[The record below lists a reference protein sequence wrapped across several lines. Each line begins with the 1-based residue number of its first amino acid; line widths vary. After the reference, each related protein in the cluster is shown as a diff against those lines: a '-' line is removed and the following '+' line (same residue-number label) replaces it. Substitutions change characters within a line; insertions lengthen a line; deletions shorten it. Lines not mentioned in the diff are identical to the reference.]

1 MINIGIITQV
11 PEIQINLDKDL
22 YIKLSKEYK
31 KIYIIDLSFT
41 DKPKKNNFPKN
52 FIYLKPKNYEDIKKI
67 FKKKKFLCFNF
78 LDRNISNIRILLF
91 LKKFDIKHLF
101 VMRSGT
107 INMNENFFIK
117 RKNPINFY
125 QALTNK
131 LFFKILIILNLIN
144 NYDIL
149 FISQVIKKKFYHSKR
164 NIFFNNLFN
173 TKNFFLYKK
182 IIQINDKTYDLNCNY
197 KKTYERKI
205 ISFIDTALDRPL
217 YKISSNHKPNEL
229 QKKLFYRKL
238 RDTLMFLSAKMRMNV
253 IICLHPK
260 TSKKDENKYFKG
272 FRCLRH
278 KTNNIIKQSYL
289 TIFLSS
295 TLISESIF
303 LRKKILLIKSQL
315 LGNFHLYR
323 VNRLIEKF
331 NFNYVNIDKD
341 KNIDPI
347 TIKKIRKNPNP
358 LIYKKLSKEMLIN
371 QKKTGIS
378 RIIKVLNN
386 LAY

>member
-1 MINIGIITQV
+1 
-11 PEIQINLDKDL
+11 
-22 YIKLSKEYK
+22 
-31 KIYIIDLSFT
+31 
-41 DKPKKNNFPKN
+41 
-52 FIYLKPKNYEDIKKI
+52 
-67 FKKKKFLCFNF
+67 
-78 LDRNISNIRILLF
+78 
-91 LKKFDIKHLF
+91 
-101 VMRSGT
+101 MRSGT

-117 RKNPINFY
+117 RKNPLNFY
-125 QALTNK
+125 QALTNR

-149 FISQVIKKKFYHSKR
+149 FISQIIKKKFYHSKR

-182 IIQINDKTYDLNCNY
+182 IIQINDKTYDLNYNH

-217 YKISSNHKPNEL
+217 YKISSTHKPNEL
-229 QKKLFYRKL
+229 QKKIFYRKL
-238 RDTLMFLSAKMRMNV
+238 RDTLMFLSAKMRMSV

-272 FRCLRH
+272 FHCLRH
-278 KTNNIIKQSYL
+278 KTNDIIKQSYL

-295 TLISESIF
+295 TLISDSIF
-303 LRKKILLIKSQL
+303 LKKKILLIKSKL

-331 NFNYVNIDKD
+331 NFNYINIDKD
-341 KNIDPI
+341 KNINPI
-347 TIKKIRKNPNP
+347 NIRKIRKNPNP

-371 QKKTGIS
+371 QKETGIS